1 MLHYAAIVPLDIFM
15 LMLIAMNLAGIT
27 NAYGGESVPYG
38 WDLYTW
44 TLTIT
49 ILTTHINKVV
59 LEEVEI
65 YFIWVVLVHID
76 FFRYFFY
83 ID

>member
-27 NAYGGESVPYG
+27 NAYGESVPYG

-59 LEEVEI
+59 LEEVDIDNII
-65 YFIWVVLVHID
+65 YFI
-76 FFRYFFY
+76 
-83 ID
+83 